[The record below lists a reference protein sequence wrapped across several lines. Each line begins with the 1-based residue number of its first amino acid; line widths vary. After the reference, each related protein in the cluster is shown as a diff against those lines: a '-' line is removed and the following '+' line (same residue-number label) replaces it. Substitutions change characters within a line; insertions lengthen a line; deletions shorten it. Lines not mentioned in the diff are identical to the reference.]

1 MALEDKTKLELEI
14 AHVLFIDTVGY
25 SKLRVHEQRELFDEL
40 NRVVRDTA
48 QFRAAEASGKLTRL
62 PTGDG
67 MALVF
72 TTSVETPVECAL
84 AIARALKEHPRLA
97 IRMGIHSGPVSR
109 VVDVNDQINVTG
121 AGINVAQRVMD
132 CGEAGHILLSQRAA
146 DDLAEFGS
154 WQNYLHV
161 IGECQVKHGAR
172 IELVNFYNDEV
183 GNSQL
188 PAQCK
193 QALSSKTAKTR
204 SNKLFAAAAVALLV
218 GGAIAFIYWNRIHQG
233 LLQPAQV
240 LLTESVAVFPFET
253 RSD

>member
-25 SKLRVHEQRELFDEL
+25 SKLRIHEQRELFDEL

-84 AIARALKEHPRLA
+84 VIARALKQHPRLA

-109 VVDVNDQINVTG
+109 G
-121 AGINVAQRVMD
+121 GCQRS
-132 CGEAGHILLSQRAA
+132 G
-146 DDLAEFGS
+146 
-154 WQNYLHV
+154 
-161 IGECQVKHGAR
+161 
-172 IELVNFYNDEV
+172 
-183 GNSQL
+183 
-188 PAQCK
+188 QCH
-193 QALSSKTAKTR
+193 R
-204 SNKLFAAAAVALLV
+204 
-218 GGAIAFIYWNRIHQG
+218 RRH
-233 LLQPAQV
+233 
-240 LLTESVAVFPFET
+240 
-253 RSD
+253 